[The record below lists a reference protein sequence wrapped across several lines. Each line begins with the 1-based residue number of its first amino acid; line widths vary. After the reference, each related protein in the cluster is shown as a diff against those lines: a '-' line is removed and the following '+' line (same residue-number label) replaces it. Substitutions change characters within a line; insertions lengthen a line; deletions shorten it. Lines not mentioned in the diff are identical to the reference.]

1 MKQTAEADI
10 PTITNFNTQTMA
22 KSLFKK
28 HKKVLVFM
36 RSKTYR
42 KKKSQIKNQR
52 GMVTIPFLLVSMIL
66 IFFILS
72 FLFLNMTLV
81 HISVTQYMSY
91 STARR
96 LALAGESS
104 AAQVQ
109 SAINHYQELRAEF
122 FSPNAYI
129 GRPGDWFEIKPVIE
143 DKDIGTQYDR
153 YPEFENDDR
162 KRFYGITLLFKTFV
176 LKLKIP
182 FLSEGADRSL
192 SAGVSSFLG
201 REPSQE
207 ECETFIEKKHEELA
221 KRCSNNYCPNIKPPD
236 PLPKPDN
243 GC

>member
-1 MKQTAEADI
+1 
-10 PTITNFNTQTMA
+10 
-22 KSLFKK
+22 
-28 HKKVLVFM
+28 M

-42 KKKSQIKNQR
+42 NKKSQIKNQR

-91 STARR
+91 SVARR

-104 AAQVQ
+104 ADQAQ
-109 SAINHYQELRAEF
+109 SALNHYQELRAEF
-122 FSPNAYI
+122 FSPSAYT
-129 GRPGDWFEIKPVIE
+129 GKPGDWFEITPVIE
-143 DKDIGTQYDR
+143 DRSIGAQYNR
-153 YPEFENDDR
+153 YPESGNDDR
-162 KRFYGITLLFKTFV
+162 RRFYGITLLFKTFV

-182 FLSEGADRSL
+182 FLSEEADRPYL
-192 SAGVSSFLG
+192 DAAVSSFLG

-207 ECETFIEKKHEELA
+207 ECETFIKKKHEALA
-221 KRCSNNYCPNIKPPD
+221 TRCSKCPNIKQPE